1 MLDATDASRQIGRRF
16 AGPSPI
22 GSSMDRQLQSLSTD
36 MSRRTLLRRGLAAAG
51 AVSLTSVLA
60 ACNVPLLSSSEPAQE
75 FPVEGPEEALQRL
88 MEGNQR
94 YAGGASKPINES
106 AERRVKVAERQRPFA
121 AVLSCVD
128 SRVPPELIFDRGLG
142 DLLVVRT
149 AGHVVDS
156 AVMGSLEYGAYEL
169 EIPLLLVL
177 GHQKCGAMTAAM
189 DAVKS
194 GAKADGSI
202 AYLVDALRPAVV
214 GEKPAELAL
223 NDAADGGSSESAAV
237 PTTAVKAALAAISA
251 ESADPFVGNSST
263 ATADT
268 SLVAETAADSAV
280 DTSVDTAAG
289 DAGIEGGD
297 GTKVDALTAAIKR
310 NVTMTVAKVSASP
323 IIAERIRKDR
333 LRVVGAFY
341 DLETGLV
348 ELTDNIPKQFLPTD
362 GSADTTA

>member
-1 MLDATDASRQIGRRF
+1 MVSDWWRGSEVMGVEATDASRTIGRSF
-16 AGPSPI
+16 ADGPPI
-22 GSSMDRQLQSLSTD
+22 EWLMDRQPQCLSTD
-36 MSRRTLLRRGLAAAG
+36 MSRRTLLRRGLVAAG
-51 AVSLTSVLA
+51 GVSLSSVLS
-60 ACNVPLLSSSEPAQE
+60 ACNVPLLSSSEPAPE

-94 YAGGASKPINES
+94 YAAGASKPVNES

-156 AVMGSLEYGAYEL
+156 AVLGSLEYGAYEL

-177 GHQKCGAMTAAM
+177 GHQKCGAMQATM

-194 GAKADGSI
+194 GAKVDGGI

-214 GEKPAELAL
+214 GEKPAETA
-223 NDAADGGSSESAAV
+223 
-237 PTTAVKAALAAISA
+237 PTHA
-251 ESADPFVGNSST
+251 ESADPLIGSSP
-263 ATADT
+263 ATADI
-268 SLVAETAADSAV
+268 SLAAETVADSAV
-280 DTSVDTAAG
+280 DTSVDTSATDTSG
-289 DAGIEGGD
+289 DGGEGGDGGD

>member
-1 MLDATDASRQIGRRF
+1 
-16 AGPSPI
+16 
-22 GSSMDRQLQSLSTD
+22 
-36 MSRRTLLRRGLAAAG
+36 MSRRTLLRRGLVAAG
-51 AVSLTSVLA
+51 GVSLSSVLA
-60 ACNVPLLSSSEPAQE
+60 ACNVPLLSSSEPAPE

-94 YAGGASKPINES
+94 YAAGASKPINES

-156 AVMGSLEYGAYEL
+156 AVLGSLEYGAYEL
-169 EIPLLLVL
+169 EIPLLVVL
-177 GHQKCGAMTAAM
+177 GHQKCGAMRATM

-194 GAKADGSI
+194 GAKVDGNI
-202 AYLVDALRPAVV
+202 AYLIDALRPAVV

-223 NDAADGGSSESAAV
+223 NDAADAVDVGSSESAAV
-237 PTTAVKAALAAISA
+237 PATVVKDALVATSA
-251 ESADPFVGNSST
+251 ERADPLIGNSS
-263 ATADT
+263 AAGGEI
-268 SLVAETAADSAV
+268 LPVAETAVESAV
-280 DTSVDTAAG
+280 DTLVDTAAEE
-289 DAGIEGGD
+289 AGSDGGEGSDGSDGGD

>member
-1 MLDATDASRQIGRRF
+1 
-16 AGPSPI
+16 
-22 GSSMDRQLQSLSTD
+22 
-36 MSRRTLLRRGLAAAG
+36 MSRRTLLRRGLVAAG
-51 AVSLTSVLA
+51 GVSLSSVLS
-60 ACNVPLLSSSEPAQE
+60 ACNVPLLSSSEPAPE

-94 YAGGASKPINES
+94 YAAGASKPVNES

-156 AVMGSLEYGAYEL
+156 AVLGSLEYGAYEL

-177 GHQKCGAMTAAM
+177 GHQKCGAMKATM

-194 GAKADGSI
+194 GAKVDGSI

-214 GEKPAELAL
+214 GEKPTELAL
-223 NDAADGGSSESAAV
+223 NDAADVGSSESAAV
-237 PTTAVKAALAAISA
+237 PTTAVKDALAAKSA
-251 ESADPFVGNSST
+251 ESADPLVGNSST
-263 ATADT
+263 ATTET

-280 DTSVDTAAG
+280 DTAVDTAAEE
-289 DAGIEGGD
+289 AGSDGGD